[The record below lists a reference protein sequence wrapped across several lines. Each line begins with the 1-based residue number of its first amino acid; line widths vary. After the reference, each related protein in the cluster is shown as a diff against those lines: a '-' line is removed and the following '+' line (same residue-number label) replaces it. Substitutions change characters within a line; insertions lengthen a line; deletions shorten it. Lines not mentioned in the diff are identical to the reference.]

1 MGAHA
6 FKFIKPM
13 YKAIQI
19 WAAGK
24 KKGMSSSLE
33 QCNSI
38 NRPIQTLQ
46 HLVYFYEQCKILFKN
61 RSGLSSYFKIHKIST
76 RTLAQF

>member
-13 YKAIQI
+13 YKAIQM

-38 NRPIQTLQ
+38 NRSIQTLQ
-46 HLVYFYEQCKILFKN
+46 HLVYFYEQ
-61 RSGLSSYFKIHKIST
+61 
-76 RTLAQF
+76 